1 MNNLQVYK
9 LPKNN
14 NIDIFTKNDNLIITS
29 PFQNNPLFSL
39 GFHYFIDRTRNA
51 MSITDKLE
59 SKKEFYYVVN
69 QYETNVPDYED
80 TLINSTKI
88 YLKKEIASRDFYK
101 FWEICFLF
109 DIAEGS
115 NIECLIMKD
124 YGEAQGFELYREKF
138 LNKESKK
145 DKIHKS
151 YKKGV
156 TADLIIATITATTEN
171 DFVEILI
178 DEVKNIIEC
187 QNKDGNLV
195 LRVFDTFTLP
205 TIKLIYL
212 ITSLYSESYI
222 YKPYLSRPSENE
234 KYIICKNYNNKESK
248 KIIANLQKIL
258 DGINNQQFISDIFV
272 DLEVPKEF
280 IDVFKFTNIK
290 LVNQQQIIINE
301 IIKYIKN
308 NNYFGDKY
316 HECRNQQIEATIT
329 WITNFFPPSNNL
341 YKENKDSLT
350 KLVKTTWEKNNLEK
364 EKFISQL
371 N

>member
-14 NIDIFTKNDNLIITS
+14 NVDIFTKNDNLVIIS

-59 SKKEFYYVVN
+59 TKNDFYYVVN
-69 QYETNVPDYED
+69 QFEPNVPNYED
-80 TLINSTKI
+80 TLINSSKI
-88 YLKKEIASRDFYK
+88 YLKKEVESRDFYK
-101 FWEICFLF
+101 FWEISFLF

-115 NIECLIMKD
+115 NLECLIIKD
-124 YGEAQGFELYREKF
+124 YGEAQAFEMYREKF
-138 LNKESKK
+138 HNKESKK
-145 DKIHKS
+145 DKIIKS

-156 TADLIIATITATTEN
+156 TADLIIANNIAPNEN
-171 DFVEILI
+171 EFVEILI
-178 DEVKNIIEC
+178 EEIINIIKC
-187 QNKDGNLV
+187 QNKNGNLI
-195 LRVFDTFTLP
+195 LRVFDTFTSP
-205 TIKLIYL
+205 TLKLIYL
-212 ITSLYSESYI
+212 VSSLYEESYI

-234 KYIICKNYNNKESK
+234 KYIICKSYKNKEGQQ
-248 KIIANLQKIL
+248 I
-258 DGINNQQFISDIFV
+258 INNLEEIKKNIKNSFISDVFL
-272 DLEVPKEF
+272 DLEIPKEF

-290 LVNQQQIIINE
+290 LINQQQIVINE

-316 HECRNQQIEATIT
+316 HEYRNQQIEATIQ
-329 WITNFFPPSNNL
+329 WVANFYPPSHNL
-341 YKENKDSLT
+341 YEENKDLLT
-350 KLVKTTWEKNNLEK
+350 KLLKTTWEKNILEK
-364 EKFISQL
+364 DKFITQL

>member
-14 NIDIFTKNDNLIITS
+14 NIDIFTNNNNLVITS
-29 PFQNNPLFSL
+29 PFENNPLFSL
-39 GFHYFIDRTRNA
+39 GYHYFIERTRSA
-51 MSITDKLE
+51 MSITDNLE
-59 SKKEFYYVVN
+59 TKNELYYVVN
-69 QYETNVPDYED
+69 QYEPNVPNYED
-80 TLINSTKI
+80 TIINSSKI
-88 YLKKEIASRDFYK
+88 YLKKEIESRDFYK

-109 DIAEGS
+109 DIAERTS
-115 NIECLIMKD
+115 LECLIIKD
-124 YGEAQGFELYREKF
+124 YGEAQAFELYREKF

-145 DKIHKS
+145 DKINKS

-156 TADLIIATITATTEN
+156 TADLIIANNIAEN
-171 DFVEILI
+171 ENEFVEVLI
-178 DEVKNIIEC
+178 EEVKNIIEC

-212 ITSLYSESYI
+212 ITSLYNESYI
-222 YKPYLSRPSENE
+222 YKPFLSRPSENE
-234 KYIICKNYNNKESK
+234 KYIICKNFNCKESK
-248 KIIANLQKIL
+248 KIIANLQEIL
-258 DGINNQQFISDIFV
+258 DSIKGKNFISDV
-272 DLEVPKEF
+272 YLDLEVSKEF

-316 HECRNQQIEATIT
+316 HECRNQQIEATT
-329 WITNFFPPSNNL
+329 LWVTNFFPPSNNL

-364 EKFISQL
+364 DKFISQL